1 MSHTIVQVNFTFSGS
16 RSGYEAT
23 TLPMAGQLA
32 GMPGLNWKVWL
43 MNEARQEAGGIY
55 LFANADAAQDFTPQL
70 EAMLRSDPSFS
81 AVSIKQFDVLEAH
94 SIVTR
99 GLPKRSRTFGEMA
112 AEALAEVPA
121 VSPVEA
127 QRLLATDPNTLV
139 IDVRDA
145 ADVAVTGTI
154 PGTLNISYGALTY
167 QADHEVPETWRAA
180 QLADTS
186 RPIITTCIL
195 GPLGA
200 LGGKLLHDMGY
211 TNVWILDGG
220 VQAWIEAGLPVAKNG
235 SG

>member
-16 RSGYEAT
+16 RSSYEAA

-32 GMPGLNWKVWL
+32 GVPGLSWKVWL
-43 MNEARQEAGGIY
+43 MNEGTHEAGGIY
-55 LFANADAAQDFTPQL
+55 LFGDANAAQVFAQQL
-70 EAMLRSDPSFS
+70 EAMLRGDPSFS
-81 AVSIKQFDVLEAH
+81 GVGIKQFDVLEAH

-99 GLPKRSRTFGEMA
+99 GLPKRQRTFGDMA
-112 AEALAEVPA
+112 AEAMAVVPA
-121 VSPVEA
+121 ISPVVA
-127 QRLLATDPNTLV
+127 QHRLSADPNTLV

-145 ADVAVTGTI
+145 TDIAATGTI
-154 PGTLNISYGALTY
+154 PGALNISYGALTY
-167 QADHEVPETWRAA
+167 QADLEVPETWRAL
-180 QLADTS
+180 QLADRG

-211 TNVWILDGG
+211 TNVQILDGG

-235 SG
+235 SS